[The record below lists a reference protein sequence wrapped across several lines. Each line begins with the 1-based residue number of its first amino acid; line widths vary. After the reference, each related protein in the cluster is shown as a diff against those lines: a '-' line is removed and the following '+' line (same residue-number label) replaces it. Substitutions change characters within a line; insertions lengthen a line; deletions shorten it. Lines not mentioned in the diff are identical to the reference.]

1 MTGSTTGVRLCRLG
15 PVDQTPSAK
24 ARCFIVDDQQVTVFR
39 LRNSGLRAVAAI
51 CPTRGGLLADG
62 FIDSQQVICPLH
74 NHAFRLINGQ
84 CTTGAPSVR
93 AYPMHAEDGELTLR
107 IDTPQ

>member
-1 MTGSTTGVRLCRLG
+1 LIR
-15 PVDQTPSAK
+15 PPSAR
-24 ARCFIVDDQQVTVFR
+24 ARCFIVDNQQVTVFR

-51 CPTRGGLLADG
+51 CPPRGGLLADG

-93 AYPMHAEDGELTLR
+93 AYPMHAEDGELTRRL
-107 IDTPQ
+107 DTPR